1 MRRLSSHAPLRATE
15 IHANQQHLADP
26 VCARPPI
33 PVPECDD
40 VRCLALKAGLGARDG
55 AGLGLGRERG
65 TACCSRGPGAGRS
78 VGGTWGSALTAL
90 EFAAIRGVGFE
101 PVGQV
106 FGAAVYPLT
115 VTAAVGC
122 PGTATPSLVPGASAR
137 VTGVPGPAA
146 QIAQALNDGRWVA
159 IDRMAGECS
168 DLGGHG
174 IVGASLQVTET
185 PGDSFTAATVEFK
198 VIGTA
203 VRAKGCPPLSRPF
216 TTELSGQDFAKL
228 LMDGWVPA
236 GIALG
241 ISVAGLHDILVTTS
255 SGPWGTR
262 NAEVPTYTGLMVY
275 VRQDARSRLEQTV
288 RGLGA
293 DGVVVSAMTLHVHSD
308 ACQAHPPGT
317 DHFAEAVITGTA
329 VARFADQRNT
339 AWSPGLAVLPLDA
352 GGDKQVR

>member
-1 MRRLSSHAPLRATE
+1 M
-15 IHANQQHLADP
+15 
-26 VCARPPI
+26 
-33 PVPECDD
+33 
-40 VRCLALKAGLGARDG
+40 AGL
-55 AGLGLGRERG
+55 
-65 TACCSRGPGAGRS
+65 AGRDS
-78 VGGTWGSALTAL
+78 AWGSVLSVDG
-90 EFAAIRGVGFE
+90 FAAIRSVGFE

-115 VTAAVGC
+115 ATAAVSC
-122 PGTATPSLVPGASAR
+122 PGTATPSVVPGASGR
-137 VTGVPGPAA
+137 VTGVPGPGAR
-146 QIAQALNDGRWVA
+146 IAQALYDGRRVA

-174 IVGASLQVTET
+174 IVGAALQVTET
-185 PGDSFTAATVEFK
+185 PGDSFSAATVEFK

-203 VRAKGCPPLSRPF
+203 VRAKGCPPLPRPF

-228 LMDGWVPA
+228 LVDGWVPA

-241 ISVAGLHDILVTTS
+241 ISVGGLHDTMVMTS
-255 SGPWGTR
+255 SGPWGTG
-262 NAEVPTYTGLMVY
+262 NAEVPAYTDLLVY

-293 DGVVVSAMTLHVHSD
+293 EGVVVSAMTLHVRSD

-329 VARFADQRNT
+329 MARFADQRK
-339 AWSPGLAVLPLDA
+339 AARSPGLAVLPLDA
-352 GGDKQVR
+352 GGDRQVR